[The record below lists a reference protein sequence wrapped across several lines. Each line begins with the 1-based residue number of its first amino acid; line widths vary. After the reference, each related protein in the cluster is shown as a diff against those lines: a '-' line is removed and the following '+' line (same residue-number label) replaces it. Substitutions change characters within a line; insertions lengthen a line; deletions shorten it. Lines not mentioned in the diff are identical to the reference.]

1 MIPEQRPFERSYW
14 AAPGQLLAGCYPGDL
29 NPEAMSGKLEGLIRA
44 GVTLVV
50 NLMETTEVDHA
61 GRPFID
67 YQLPLEQAARKADQ
81 QLRWVRFPIRD
92 MSIPPTAQMREI
104 LDAIHAE
111 IRAGGVVYVHCWG
124 GKGRTATVVGCFLL
138 ETGLEDRQTVLNK
151 IRSLTAHASKFFW
164 PTPQT
169 QEQCDFV
176 INWSF
181 EAR

>member
-1 MIPEQRPFERSYW
+1 MNSQRPFERSYW
-14 AAPGQLLAGCYPGDL
+14 AVPGQLLAGCYPGDL
-29 NPEAMSGKLEGLIRA
+29 NSEAMSAKLEGLVRV

-50 NLMETTEVDHA
+50 NLMESMEVDHA
-61 GRPFID
+61 GHPFVD
-67 YQLPLEQAARKADQ
+67 YRLPLEKAAKKAGE
-81 QLRWVRFPIRD
+81 QLRCVRFPIRD
-92 MSIPPTAQMREI
+92 MSIPTTEQMREI

-111 IRAGGVVYVHCWG
+111 IQAEGVVYVHCWG

-138 ETGLEDRQTVLNK
+138 ETGLEDRQTVLEK

-169 QEQCDFV
+169 QEQCGFV
-176 INWSF
+176 TNWSF